1 MLFLLLKKGRIKI
14 SDLPLL
20 YCYCHFVLSAKRGF
34 SVQKFSVGI
43 WKKCP
48 LLGGVR

>member
-1 MLFLLLKKGRIKI
+1 MLFLVLKKERLEI
-14 SDLPLL
+14 SIVSLL
-20 YCYCHFVLSAKRGF
+20 YCHCHFVLSAKRSF
-34 SVQKFSVGI
+34 STGI